1 MKRFIFRFRGKGE
14 TSEAD
19 VDRIRSQSRVVDDSS
34 PRMLLVEVP
43 EKKPRTGQIPQGL
56 GGKRGTPPVPSQ
68 SPAQNSSKRRPQQTS
83 PRRSLWSYPLEGR
96 FNWQDLSHKNRLCY
110 SSR

>member
-43 EKKPRTGQIPQGL
+43 EKKPANWPD
-56 GGKRGTPPVPSQ
+56 PS
-68 SPAQNSSKRRPQQTS
+68 RI
-83 PRRSLWSYPLEGR
+83 GR
-96 FNWQDLSHKNRLCY
+96 
-110 SSR
+110 

>member
-43 EKKPRTGQIPQGL
+43 EKKAREL
-56 GGKRGTPPVPSQ
+56 
-68 SPAQNSSKRRPQQTS
+68 A
-83 PRRSLWSYPLEGR
+83 RSLKDWAVSEERHLSRPNPRPKTQVSDGR
-96 FNWQDLSHKNRLCY
+96 NKRHLAGACGVTH
-110 SSR
+110 